1 MDRLLGFTV
10 DGELL
15 LRRGDASIDDCKLL
29 LAKLHQFQ
37 KPTAVFSGI
46 IAIRGRQ
53 YAYLFVDDWLYLA
66 ASLTPD
72 PVTAHTPVSTRTG
85 TVGAGRGPS
94 PLLNPVMLSTS
105 LRTGRP
111 KDDSADQRPRSW
123 SMQDRDLTASV
134 ALSRSAVAAMA
145 TLTRLVGRM
154 KRHIIPLTVE
164 TLPRHAAVVGTWFT
178 EIVREWV
185 IPSSHTSP
193 AGSVPGLAGSM
204 QASVVQTT
212 TAEIQEGGTVNVDL
226 VEAVSVQ
233 YDPYG
238 APRRAVVEGALTV
251 TSDMSCLLP
260 IEMGLRP
267 FYVHQNAYPVPLS
280 RIAYHPLVARRDH
293 HGQPVL
299 VFTPTQSKQAIEV
312 MRYQMITDVPTL
324 FRIFC
329 FLGEMTEVEPRP
341 LMQSSASSLPSTSS
355 DDHTKRPAALRR
367 PSAGPSPPAPVHYV
381 LDFSIQLRSDFSQS
395 KVARDVVLTLP
406 LPVDTLGVEFSP
418 VTMGQPTFQLLP
430 PVVVY
435 RIVSFPGGNDS
446 CLEFKAYSE
455 SPTLHPS
462 ELGPIE

>member
-15 LRRGDASIDDCKLL
+15 LRRGDANIDDCKLL

-46 IAIRGRQ
+46 VSIRGRQ

-66 ASLTPD
+66 ASLTPG

-85 TVGAGRGPS
+85 TVGAGRGSS

-123 SMQDRDLTASV
+123 SMQDRDLTVSV

-185 IPSSHTSP
+185 IPSSQTSP

-204 QASVVQTT
+204 QASVVQPT
-212 TAEIQEGGTVNVDL
+212 TAETQEGGTVNVDL
-226 VEAVSVQ
+226 VEAISVQ

-238 APRRAVVEGALTV
+238 QPRYAIFLNICSKSSWALTTFWHV
-251 TSDMSCLLP
+251 TSAK
-260 IEMGLRP
+260 
-267 FYVHQNAYPVPLS
+267 FHQHFRVSFAFEPVGS
-280 RIAYHPLVARRDH
+280 
-293 HGQPVL
+293 G
-299 VFTPTQSKQAIEV
+299 SKQAIEV

-341 LMQSSASSLPSTSS
+341 LMQPSASSLPSTSS
-355 DDHTKRPAALRR
+355 DDHTKRPAVLRR
-367 PSAGPSPPAPVHYV
+367 PSAGPPPPEPVHYV

-406 LPVDTLGVEFSP
+406 LPVDTLGVDFSP
-418 VTMGQPTFQLLP
+418 VTMGQPTFQPLP

-435 RIVSFPGGNDS
+435 RIASFPGGNDS